1 MTKYKGIVVVSGDGL
16 VHEIINGLMERNDWS
31 TAIQTPISQIGAG
44 SGNAFSTSISFLSN
58 ETYQDVSL
66 EKLATSMA
74 FLMLKSKPEPLDLI
88 KVQLANKQ
96 IIHSFLNIEWC
107 IVADVDLE
115 SENYR
120 YFGGLR
126 FFIGMIKRIISKLF
140 KHIRCLKDPLNKL
153 SPINFEFHLFYI
165 KLRFVIKHF
174 LLLGP
179 SLNRS
184 KSESNYF
191 KFLFSE
197 LRSLKIVRSVL
208 NSN

>member
-16 VHEIINGLMERNDWS
+16 VHEIINGLMERNDWL

-140 KHIRCLKDPLNKL
+140 KHM
-153 SPINFEFHLFYI
+153 
-165 KLRFVIKHF
+165 
-174 LLLGP
+174 
-179 SLNRS
+179 
-184 KSESNYF
+184 
-191 KFLFSE
+191 
-197 LRSLKIVRSVL
+197 RSLKEPLSINHLQSTSIFIFFIL
-208 NSN
+208 NSQIRHKAFLAARTFIEPV